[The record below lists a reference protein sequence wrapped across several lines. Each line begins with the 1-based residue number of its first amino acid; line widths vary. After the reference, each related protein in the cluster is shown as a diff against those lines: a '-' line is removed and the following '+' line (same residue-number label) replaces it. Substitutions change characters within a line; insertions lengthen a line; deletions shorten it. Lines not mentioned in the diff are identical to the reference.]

1 MTQSL
6 LSLILLE
13 MGSATTTDE
22 KCQKLLYLSME
33 KWHELMALA
42 ERQGVLAIA
51 VDGLQVLME
60 AHKDKIVA
68 VRENPAEW
76 QLWLLEN
83 IGQMTQYEIM
93 NHQQKKVIA
102 ELSEIWAAEGIRMM
116 VFKGQ
121 ANAAFYPK
129 PEHRAVGDIDCW
141 LFGDAEK
148 ADNIMKNH
156 GADVDCNWYRHSKIS
171 FQGETI
177 ENHRVMSHTRGNK
190 KHQKMERELRKMAK
204 ENLNDNVDLYL
215 EGCGKALKASAQFN
229 ACFLTYHGL
238 HHFTSEG
245 LRLKQILD
253 WAMFLQK
260 EQDKVDWNAY
270 WDFCRRYKLDRFA
283 EVMNYIA
290 MQYLNVLCEQSE
302 QVRADFNANDNHNEN
317 DVRVF
322 AEKVLQSTLY
332 DDDFLFNSGKS
343 DWMVRWLLVK
353 NMFTNDRWKYRDIA
367 QKNVWLQLWE
377 NVTGFLFDKN

>member
-1 MTQSL
+1 MAGTPMTQSL
-6 LSLILLE
+6 LSLLLLG
-13 MGSATTTDE
+13 MGYTTTTDE
-22 KCQKLLYLSME
+22 KCQKLLCFSMGQ
-33 KWHELMALA
+33 WYELMAVA
-42 ERQGVLAIA
+42 EQQGVLAIA

-60 AHKDKIVA
+60 AHKEDIVA
-68 VRENPAEW
+68 VKESPAEW

-83 IGQMTQYEIM
+83 IGQLTQYEMM
-93 NHQQKKVIA
+93 NHQQRKVIA
-102 ELSEIWAAEGIRMM
+102 ELSEMWAAEGIRMM

-148 ADNIMKNH
+148 GDNIMKDH
-156 GADVDCNWYRHSKIS
+156 GAGVDFNWYRHSKIS
-171 FQGETI
+171 FQDETI

-190 KHQKMERELRKMAK
+190 KHQKMEEELRQMAK
-204 ENLNDNVDLYL
+204 ESLNHKVDHYL

-260 EQDKVDWNAY
+260 EQDEVDWNAY
-270 WDFCRRYKLDRFA
+270 WDFCRKYKLDRFA
-283 EVMNYIA
+283 AVMNYIA
-290 MQYLNVLCEQSE
+290 MHFLNV
-302 QVRADFNANDNHNEN
+302 DFNANYNEN
-317 DVRVF
+317 DVSVL
-322 AEKVLQSTLY
+322 AENVLRSTLY
-332 DDDFLFNSGKS
+332 DDDYLFNSGKS
-343 DWMVRWLLVK
+343 DWMVRWSLVK
-353 NMFTNDRWKYRDIA
+353 NMFTRDRWKYRDIA
-367 QKNVWLQLWE
+367 QKTVWLQLWQ
-377 NVTGFLFDKN
+377 NVTGFMFDKD

>member
-6 LSLILLE
+6 LSLLLLG
-13 MGSATTTDE
+13 MGYTTTTDE
-22 KCQKLLYLSME
+22 KCQKLLCFSMGQ
-33 KWHELMALA
+33 WYELMAVA
-42 ERQGVLAIA
+42 EQQGVLAIA

-60 AHKDKIVA
+60 AHKEDIVA
-68 VRENPAEW
+68 VKESPAEW

-83 IGQMTQYEIM
+83 IGQLTQYEMM
-93 NHQQKKVIA
+93 NHQQRKVIA
-102 ELSEIWAAEGIRMM
+102 ELSEMWAAEGIRMM

-156 GADVDCNWYRHSKIS
+156 GADVNFKWYRHSKIS

-190 KHQKMERELRKMAK
+190 KHKKMEEELLQMAK
-204 ENLNDNVDLYL
+204 ESLNHKVDHYL

-260 EQDKVDWNAY
+260 EQDEVDWNAY

-283 EVMNYIA
+283 AVMNYIA
-290 MQYLNVLCEQSE
+290 MHFLNV
-302 QVRADFNANDNHNEN
+302 DFNANYNEN
-317 DVRVF
+317 DVSVL
-322 AEKVLQSTLY
+322 AENVLRSTLY
-332 DDDFLFNSGKS
+332 DDDYLFNSGKS
-343 DWMVRWLLVK
+343 DWMVRWSLVK
-353 NMFTNDRWKYRDIA
+353 NMFTRDRWKYRDIA
-367 QKNVWLQLWE
+367 QKTVWLQLWQ
-377 NVTGFLFDKN
+377 NVTGFMFDKD